1 MRRRLILASAMICLG
16 TDFVSA
22 DVFEFLPNG
31 KMVQRGL
38 PEASAE
44 PTLPPAMALRAT
56 TVPASRAQ
64 YRALA
69 EQVALS
75 HAGGPG
81 PRAAGLDALT
91 FQRVFVALVRQES
104 GFNHRAV
111 SPAGAQGLGQL
122 MPGTAKQL
130 GVTDSFD
137 PHQNLNGA
145 ARYFTQQ
152 LARFKDVRL
161 ALAAYNA
168 GPHRVQ
174 QYGGIPPFR
183 ETRNYVASI
192 TAATGLSGTV
202 ADTATVTSVADDPS
216 SSPIQN
222 QTQRSVSVWEY

>member
-1 MRRRLILASAMICLG
+1 MSRGLLIIAALCASVGSAQ
-16 TDFVSA
+16 A
-22 DVFEFLPNG
+22 DVFEFMPDG
-31 KMVQRGL
+31 TMVQRGL
-38 PEASAE
+38 PPAADPAPAVARRSA
-44 PTLPPAMALRAT
+44 A
-56 TVPASRAQ
+56 VPASRAQ

-69 EQVALS
+69 EEVALA

-104 GFNHRAV
+104 GFNPRAV
-111 SPAGAQGLGQL
+111 SHAGAQGLGQL
-122 MPGTAKQL
+122 MPGTAKLL

-145 ARYFTQQ
+145 ARYLTQQ

-174 QYGGIPPFR
+174 QYGGIPPFT

-202 ADTATVTSVADDPS
+202 AETATVTPVADASPS
-216 SSPIQN
+216 SPNPNSN
-222 QTQRSVSVWEY
+222 QRSVSVWEY

>member
-1 MRRRLILASAMICLG
+1 MSRSILILATLCMTVGAA
-16 TDFVSA
+16 SA
-22 DVFEFLPNG
+22 DVFEFLPDG
-31 KMVQRGL
+31 TMVQRGL
-38 PEASAE
+38 PEASAS
-44 PTLPPAMALRAT
+44 PAPAVSRRATPT

-69 EQVALS
+69 EEVALA

-104 GFNHRAV
+104 GFNPRAV
-111 SPAGAQGLGQL
+111 SPVGAQGLGQL
-122 MPGTAKQL
+122 MPETARLL

-168 GPHRVQ
+168 GPRRVER
-174 QYGGIPPFR
+174 YGGIPPFP

-192 TAATGLSGTV
+192 TAATGLRAPAADPASVTPV
-202 ADTATVTSVADDPS
+202 AEASTPS
-216 SSPIQN
+216 PD
-222 QTQRSVSVWEY
+222 TQRSISVWQY

>member
-1 MRRRLILASAMICLG
+1 MSRGFLIMAALCASVGSA
-16 TDFVSA
+16 SA
-22 DVFEFLPNG
+22 DVFEFMPDG
-31 KMVQRGL
+31 TMVQRGL
-38 PEASAE
+38 P
-44 PTLPPAMALRAT
+44 PAADPAPAVSRRAT
-56 TVPASRAQ
+56 PTAVPASRAQ

-69 EQVALS
+69 EEVALA

-104 GFNHRAV
+104 GFNPRAV
-111 SPAGAQGLGQL
+111 SPVGAQGLGQL
-122 MPGTAKQL
+122 MPATAQLL

-174 QYGGIPPFR
+174 QYGGIPPFT

-192 TAATGLSGTV
+192 TAATGLGGTV
-202 ADTATVTSVADDPS
+202 AETATVTPVADAS
-216 SSPIQN
+216 STSPTPTQP
-222 QTQRSVSVWEY
+222 QRSVSVWEY